1 MTENDGDLPGD
12 SPVIPSP
19 AIHSAAGDF
28 SAIDPP
34 ALVSSPDLLADK
46 SIVPSLQDPKSS
58 NARAKNLKATVF
70 WRLAEDIP
78 KPLGWSLMVV
88 SLLLPLLLWWGVTAI
103 KIVDPKFLPS
113 PGAVWAAFHHLWSTG
128 ELLKDTVA
136 SLWRVGVGFLMAA
149 LFSIPV
155 GVLMGSFASIRALL
169 EPAFGLM
176 RYMPAP
182 AFIPLLIIYLGIDE
196 SPKIALIVIGVFFFN
211 ALMTMDTVKF
221 VPKDLIESTYMLG
234 GNRWQTL
241 VRVIFP
247 YVLPGILDACRINLA
262 AAWQLVIVAELI
274 AANEGLG
281 RRISYAGRFFKT
293 DEIFVGLI
301 VIGIIG
307 MGFDLLFQY
316 FIRVAFRWSS
326 QQQ

>member
-1 MTENDGDLPGD
+1 MVMMDQEDQEQPDRG
-12 SPVIPSP
+12 
-19 AIHSAAGDF
+19 
-28 SAIDPP
+28 IDPTGT
-34 ALVSSPDLLADK
+34 SPL
-46 SIVPSLQDPKSS
+46 SGRVQP
-58 NARAKNLKATVF
+58 KNLRPTVF

-78 KPLGWSLMVV
+78 KPLGWSLMGV
-88 SLLLPLLLWWGVTAI
+88 SLLCPLLLWWLVTALQLI
-103 KIVDPKFLPS
+103 DPKFLPS
-113 PGAVWAAFHHLWSTG
+113 PGTVWNAFLNLWSTG
-128 ELLKDTVA
+128 DLLKDTVA
-136 SLWRVGVGFLMAA
+136 SLWRVGVGFLIAA
-149 LFSIPV
+149 AFSIPI

-196 SPKIALIVIGVFFFN
+196 APKIALIVIGVFFFN

-241 VRVIFP
+241 LRVIFP

-293 DEIFVGLI
+293 DEIFVGLM
-301 VIGIIG
+301 VIGVIG
-307 MGFDLLFQY
+307 MSFDLLFQY

-326 QQQ
+326 QHR